1 VAFTESITATN
12 YFRRL
17 HPRIFDDALGVKE
30 AEKRK
35 TIPTEPTEE
44 DLMVEF
50 AEKMKVV
57 GAEDTGGMGEVK
69 FVAGFQ
75 VEVE

>member
-1 VAFTESITATN
+1 
-12 YFRRL
+12 
-17 HPRIFDDALGVKE
+17 
-30 AEKRK
+30 
-35 TIPTEPTEE
+35 
-44 DLMVEF
+44 MVEF